1 MPDDTT
7 PFLTSEWAAPFRA
20 RRIEQLLDATSRH
33 DSATFAAIQGDL
45 LSPAAVRVLPLL
57 LETKASSADA
67 ADVLAKLS
75 VWDGTMRGDRAE
87 PLIYATWMRE
97 LTRLVMNDEL
107 GADLA
112 RSYWDQRTVFMIDV
126 LSDRDG
132 RSRWCDDVGTPE
144 VETCAQMKA
153 KALDLA
159 LADLRRR
166 LGPDRDRWRWDALH
180 FTRAEHRPLSR
191 VPSLA
196 PVFGLQGPIGGDSN
210 TVNVAGYA
218 IRNEADPFAATHG
231 PSLRLIVDFAEPE
244 RSTFVP
250 STGESGNRL
259 SPFYS
264 NLFERWTKVEAVPMQ
279 MRRDAVEQGAVGTLR
294 LTP

>member
-1 MPDDTT
+1 MRS
-7 PFLTSEWAAPFRA
+7 LAAA
-20 RRIEQLLDATSRH
+20 QLLPA
-33 DSATFAAIQGDL
+33 L
-45 LSPAAVRVLPLL
+45 LD
-57 LETKASSADA
+57 TKPSTADA
-67 ADVLAKLS
+67 KDVLAQLS
-75 VWDGTMRGDRAE
+75 VWDGTMRGDRPE

-97 LTRLVMNDEL
+97 LTRLVMSDEL

-112 RSYWDQRTVFMIDV
+112 TSYWDQRTVFMIDV

-144 VETCAQMKA
+144 VQTCAQMKA
-153 KALDLA
+153 RALDLA

-166 LGPDRDRWRWDALH
+166 LGPDRSHWRWDALH
-180 FTRAEHRPLSR
+180 FVRAEHRPLSR

-196 PVFGLQGPIGGDSN
+196 PMFGLEGPVGGDSN
-210 TVNVAGYA
+210 TVDVAGYS
-218 IRNEADPFAATHG
+218 IRNDVAPFVATHG
-231 PSLRLIVDFAEPE
+231 PSLRQIVDFSDLE
-244 RSTFVP
+244 RSTFMP

-264 NLFERWTKVEAVPMQ
+264 NLFERWTRVEAVPMQ
-279 MRRDAVEQGAVGTLR
+279 MRRDAVERGAVGTLR